1 MYPIKLYF
9 KRPANL
15 IPLVASLALNL
26 FTWGWLLFYI
36 RPQDEPVFLHYTVL
50 FGVDFTGDW
59 YQVFLVPLGGLFVLL
74 INMILGWML
83 FHKDDFAGYVLNAVS
98 FLTQIILLVTSILL
112 VLLNV

>member
-15 IPLVASLALNL
+15 IPLVASVALNL

-36 RPQDEPVFLHYTVL
+36 RKQTDPVFLHYTVL
-50 FGVDFTGDW
+50 FGVDYTGDW
-59 YQVFLVPLGGLFVLL
+59 YQVFVVPFAGLFVLVL
-74 INMILGWML
+74 NMILGWIL
-83 FHKDDFAGYVLNAVS
+83 FHKDDFAGYVLNAVG
-98 FLTQIILLVTSILL
+98 LLVQIILLVTAVLL